1 MTLAEM
7 IAGVALIATIFTALN
22 GWIFLP
28 EQVKSLRDN
37 DSKQDAKI
45 ETIQKEAIIRSEVLA
60 RIDERTKRIE
70 DGLKAKNL

>member
-28 EQVKSLRDN
+28 EQVKTLRDN
-37 DSKQDAKI
+37 DSKQDVKI

-70 DGLKAKNL
+70 DGLKAKGL